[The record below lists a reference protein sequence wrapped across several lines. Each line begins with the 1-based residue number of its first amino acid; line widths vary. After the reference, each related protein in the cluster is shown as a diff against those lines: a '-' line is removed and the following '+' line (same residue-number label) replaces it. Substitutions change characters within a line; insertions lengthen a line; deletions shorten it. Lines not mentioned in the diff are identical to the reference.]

1 MGINFNRFVGDRA
14 YRDPIAGELAFDNH
28 DVLAEASDYGGSSS
42 FSPGRGPSTSREL
55 LTRFQQHPVPMTCSR
70 CWSTGP

>member
-1 MGINFNRFVGDRA
+1 VGINFNRFVGDRA

-55 LTRFQQHPVPMTCSR
+55 LTGSSSTPSR
-70 CWSTGP
+70 